1 MNPELLSTIIDLSES
16 KRKAEEGNEAL
27 SPFMKESLS
36 LKGTFVS
43 SSKTFASRYDK
54 NYEDGQ
60 TIIALIGEDKV
71 EVAILIHPDK
81 NWTDDHIPLLPM
93 SSGEN
98 FDVEVNVLGFN
109 ALHQRVTFG
118 EVIPEELKAPT
129 SSQVYTGDDSSA
141 VTILPREGRE
151 RPKARK
157 SRRRNRDRDEDPEER
172 DGSKFLFTP
181 SQSNNLGC
189 RPQFDGSGGK
199 YLWWFLILMLLALL
213 AFIVGHIIGTFTN
226 PSN

>member
-1 MNPELLSTIIDLSES
+1 MKAQLLSTLFELSGQ
-16 KRKAEEGNEAL
+16 KREASHGNEAL
-27 SPFMKESLS
+27 DPFMKESFTM
-36 LKGTFVS
+36 KGTFVT

-60 TIIALIGEDKV
+60 TIIALIGEDQV

-81 NWTDDHIPLLPM
+81 NWNDDHASLLPM

-98 FDVEVNVLGFN
+98 FEVEVNLLGFN

-118 EVIPEELKAPT
+118 EVFPEKLKGPT
-129 SSQVYTGDDSSA
+129 SSQVYTGDDSSV

-151 RPKARK
+151 RPKARR
-157 SRRRNRDRDEDPEER
+157 SRRRNRDRDKDPEER
-172 DGSKFLFTP
+172 EGSKFLFTP

-189 RPQFDGSGGK
+189 RPRFGGSGSK
-199 YLWWFLILMLLALL
+199 YLWWFLILMLLSLV
-213 AFIVGHIIGTFTN
+213 AFIVGHIIGTFTK
-226 PSN
+226 PAD

>member
-1 MNPELLSTIIDLSES
+1 MKADLLSTLIELSGQ
-16 KRKAEEGNEAL
+16 KREASHGNEAL
-27 SPFMKESLS
+27 APFMKESLS
-36 LKGTFVS
+36 LKGAFVS

-60 TIIALIGEDKV
+60 TIIALIGEGKV
-71 EVAILIHPDK
+71 EVAILINPDK
-81 NWTDDHIPLLPM
+81 NWADDHSPLLPM

-98 FDVEVNVLGFN
+98 FEVEVNILGFN
-109 ALHQRVTFG
+109 SLHQRVTFG
-118 EVIPEELKAPT
+118 EVFPEELKAPT
-129 SSQVYTGDDSSA
+129 SAQVYTGDDSSA

-151 RPKARK
+151 RPKASR

-172 DGSKFLFTP
+172 EGSKFLFTP

-189 RPQFDGSGGK
+189 RPQFGGSGGK

-213 AFIVGHIIGTFTN
+213 AFIVGHIIGTLTN
-226 PSN
+226 QSN

>member
-1 MNPELLSTIIDLSES
+1 VNPELLSTIIDLSGS

-27 SPFMKESLS
+27 GPFMKESLS
-36 LKGTFVS
+36 LKGSFVS

-60 TIIALIGEDKV
+60 TILALIGEDKV

-118 EVIPEELKAPT
+118 EVFPEELKAPT

>member
-1 MNPELLSTIIDLSES
+1 MNAELLSKLVELSGQ
-16 KRKAEEGNEAL
+16 KREASHGNEAL
-27 SPFMKESLS
+27 APFMGDSLS

-81 NWTDDHIPLLPM
+81 NWTDDHVPLLPM
-93 SSGEN
+93 SSGES
-98 FDVEVNVLGFN
+98 FEVEVNILGFN
-109 ALHQRVTFG
+109 ALHQRTTFG
-118 EVIPEELKAPT
+118 EVFPEELKAPT
-129 SSQVYTGDDSSA
+129 SSQLYTGDDSSV

-151 RPKARK
+151 RPKPSR
-157 SRRRNRDRDEDPEER
+157 SRRRNRDRDEDSEER
-172 DGSKFLFTP
+172 EGSKFLFTP

-189 RPQFDGSGGK
+189 RPRFDGSGSK
-199 YLWWFLILMLLALL
+199 YLWWFLILMLLSLV
-213 AFIVGHIIGTFTN
+213 AFIVGHIIGIFTK
-226 PSN
+226 PSD

>member
-1 MNPELLSTIIDLSES
+1 VKAELLSTLVELSGQ
-16 KRKAEEGNEAL
+16 KRDASHGNEAL
-27 SPFMKESLS
+27 APFMKESLM
-36 LKGTFVS
+36 LKGIFVS

-93 SSGEN
+93 SSGES
-98 FDVEVNVLGFN
+98 FEVEVNILGFN
-109 ALHQRVTFG
+109 ALHQRTTFG
-118 EVIPEELKAPT
+118 EVFPEELKAPT
-129 SSQVYTGDDSSA
+129 SSQVYTGDDSSV

-151 RPKARK
+151 RPKARR

-172 DGSKFLFTP
+172 EGSKFLFTP

-189 RPQFDGSGGK
+189 RPRFGGSGSK
-199 YLWWFLILMLLALL
+199 YLWWFLILMLLSLV
-213 AFIVGHIIGTFTN
+213 AFIVGHIIGTFTK
-226 PSN
+226 PAD

>member
-1 MNPELLSTIIDLSES
+1 MKAELLSTLVELSGQ
-16 KRKAEEGNEAL
+16 KREASHGNEAL
-27 SPFMKESLS
+27 DPFMKESFTM
-36 LKGTFVS
+36 KGTFVT

-60 TIIALIGEDKV
+60 TIIALIGEDQV

-81 NWTDDHIPLLPM
+81 NWNDDHASLLPM

-98 FDVEVNVLGFN
+98 FEVEVNLLGFN

-118 EVIPEELKAPT
+118 EVFPEKLKGPT
-129 SSQVYTGDDSSA
+129 SSQVYTGDDSSV

-151 RPKARK
+151 RPKARR

-172 DGSKFLFTP
+172 EGSKFLFTP

-199 YLWWFLILMLLALL
+199 YLWWFLILMLLSLV
-213 AFIVGHIIGTFTN
+213 AFIVGHIIGIFTK
-226 PSN
+226 PSG

>member
-1 MNPELLSTIIDLSES
+1 MKVELLSTLIELSDH
-16 KRKAEEGNEAL
+16 KREASHGNEAL
-27 SPFMKESLS
+27 APFMKESLS
-36 LKGTFVS
+36 LKAAFVS

-60 TIIALIGEDKV
+60 TILALIGEDKV

-93 SSGEN
+93 SSGES
-98 FDVEVNVLGFN
+98 FEVEVNVLGFN

-118 EVIPEELKAPT
+118 EVFAKELQAPT
-129 SSQVYTGDDSSA
+129 SSQVHTGDDSSA
-141 VTILPREGRE
+141 VTILPRAGRK
-151 RPKARK
+151 RPKASR
-157 SRRRNRDRDEDPEER
+157 SRRRNRDRDEDLEER
-172 DGSKFLFTP
+172 EGSKFLFTP

-213 AFIVGHIIGTFTN
+213 AFIVGHIVGTFTN

>member
-1 MNPELLSTIIDLSES
+1 MNADLLSTLVELSGP
-16 KRKAEEGNEAL
+16 KREASYGNKAL
-27 SPFMKESLS
+27 TPFIGGSFP
-36 LKGTFVS
+36 LKSTFVS
-43 SSKTFASRYDK
+43 SSKTFSSRYDK

-60 TIIALIGEDKV
+60 TIIALIGEDNV

-93 SSGEN
+93 SSGES
-98 FDVEVNVLGFN
+98 FEVEVNVLGFN

-118 EVIPEELKAPT
+118 EVFSEELKAPT
-129 SSQVYTGDDSSA
+129 SSQVYTGEDSSA
-141 VTILPREGRE
+141 VTILPREGRKWS
-151 RPKARK
+151 KASR

-172 DGSKFLFTP
+172 EGSKFLFTP

>member
-1 MNPELLSTIIDLSES
+1 MKAELLSTLIELSAQNREAS
-16 KRKAEEGNEAL
+16 HGNEAL
-27 SPFMKESLS
+27 ATFMEDSLS

-43 SSKTFASRYDK
+43 SSRTFASRYDK

-60 TIIALIGEDKV
+60 TIIAHIGEDKV

-98 FDVEVNVLGFN
+98 FEVEVNILGFN

-118 EVIPEELKAPT
+118 EVFPEELKAPT

-151 RPKARK
+151 RPKARR

-172 DGSKFLFTP
+172 EGSKFLFTP

-189 RPQFDGSGGK
+189 RPRFDGSGSK
-199 YLWWFLILMLLALL
+199 YLWWFLILMLLSLV
-213 AFIVGHIIGTFTN
+213 AFIAGHIIGIFTN
-226 PSN
+226 SSD

>member
-1 MNPELLSTIIDLSES
+1 MGD
-16 KRKAEEGNEAL
+16 
-27 SPFMKESLS
+27 SLP

-60 TIIALIGEDKV
+60 TIIALIGENIV

-93 SSGEN
+93 SSGES
-98 FDVEVNVLGFN
+98 FEVEVNILGFN
-109 ALHQRVTFG
+109 ALHQRTTFG
-118 EVIPEELKAPT
+118 EVFPEELKAPT
-129 SSQVYTGDDSSA
+129 SSQVHTSDDSSV

-151 RPKARK
+151 RPKPSR
-157 SRRRNRDRDEDPEER
+157 SRRRNRDRDEDSEER
-172 DGSKFLFTP
+172 EGSKFLFTP

-189 RPQFDGSGGK
+189 RPRFDGSGSK
-199 YLWWFLILMLLALL
+199 YLWWFLILMLLSLV
-213 AFIVGHIIGTFTN
+213 AFIVGHIIGIFTN
-226 PSN
+226 SSD

>member
-1 MNPELLSTIIDLSES
+1 MLSTLIELSGQ
-16 KRKAEEGNEAL
+16 KREASHGNEAL
-27 SPFMKESLS
+27 APFMKESLS

-60 TIIALIGEDKV
+60 TIIALIGEGKV

-81 NWTDDHIPLLPM
+81 NWADDHSPLLPM

-98 FDVEVNVLGFN
+98 FEVEVNILGFN
-109 ALHQRVTFG
+109 SLHQRVTFG
-118 EVIPEELKAPT
+118 EVFPEELKAPT
-129 SSQVYTGDDSSA
+129 SAQVYTSDDSSA

-151 RPKARK
+151 WPKASR

-172 DGSKFLFTP
+172 EGSKFLFTP

-189 RPQFDGSGGK
+189 RPQFGGSGGK

-226 PSN
+226 QSN

>member
-1 MNPELLSTIIDLSES
+1 MNAELLSTLVELSGQ
-16 KRKAEEGNEAL
+16 KREASHGNEAL
-27 SPFMKESLS
+27 APFMGDSLS

-81 NWTDDHIPLLPM
+81 NWTDDHVPLLPM
-93 SSGEN
+93 SSGES
-98 FDVEVNVLGFN
+98 FEVEVNILGFN
-109 ALHQRVTFG
+109 ALHQRTTFG
-118 EVIPEELKAPT
+118 EVFPEELKAPT
-129 SSQVYTGDDSSA
+129 SSQLHTGDDSSA

-151 RPKARK
+151 RPKARR
-157 SRRRNRDRDEDPEER
+157 SRRRNRDRDEDSEER
-172 DGSKFLFTP
+172 EGSKFLFTP

-189 RPQFDGSGGK
+189 RPRFDGSGSK
-199 YLWWFLILMLLALL
+199 YLWWFLILMLLSLV
-213 AFIVGHIIGTFTN
+213 AFIVGHIIGIFTN
-226 PSN
+226 SSD